1 MNKLFNEANQI
12 HNFMFSSSGGTVID
26 YGSGSDFL
34 TSYGSGSTGQKVTVP
49 TVPVPV
55 SQHWANDTYRI
66 NSWRSASI
74 LLIYVIP
81 PGFGDFRMARRTITA
96 NSLFV
101 TFPTRAAAALTLLSS
116 FLQTN
121 IYKIMYLIS
130 FI

>member
-1 MNKLFNEANQI
+1 MNKLIMYFIWFSNV
-12 HNFMFSSSGGTVID
+12 MFSSCAGTVIK
-26 YGSGSDFL
+26 YGSGSDFSR
-34 TSYGSGSTGQKVTVP
+34 TYGSGSTSQKVTVP

-55 SQHWANDTYRI
+55 PQHWPNDTYRI

-74 LLIYVIP
+74 LLICVMP

-101 TFPTRAAAALTLLSS
+101 TFPTRAAAAMTLLSS

-121 IYKIMYLIS
+121 FSFNLI
-130 FI
+130 